1 MKPALPYNKTR
12 QRDYKKK
19 KLHTN
24 ISHEKRCK
32 SPQQNISKFNPTM
45 CIKNHI
51 LQTCRIFSRFAR
63 VIHHSKNQ
71 VCDSYVCVLTCVQLF
86 VTLWTIACQAT
97 LSMGFS
103 RPEHRSGLPFPPP
116 RYLSDP
122 GIKPGSPALQTD

>member
-1 MKPALPYNKTR
+1 MKPELPYNKTR
-12 QRDYKKK
+12 QRDYKKR

-24 ISHEKRCK
+24 ISHEKRRK

-71 VCDSYVCVLTCVQLF
+71 VCDSNCMCTHLCP
-86 VTLWTIACQAT
+86 TLCDLMNYSPPGYT
-97 LSMGFS
+97 LHGFS
-103 RPEHRSGLPFPPP
+103 RQEHRSGLPFPSP